1 MKTLAY
7 LTSAGVPMQGILY
20 LPANPAGKVPGVV
33 IAPEWWG
40 MTEHVKN
47 AAARLAEAGYAAL
60 VMDLYGGGNTT
71 DSAVQAS
78 AWMNALLENP
88 LELLAR
94 AKAGLEA
101 LAEQESVDKN
111 RLAAI
116 GFCFGGKVA
125 LEMARA
131 GLPLKAAVSFH
142 GGVEPFAAAEKG
154 KVQAALLVE
163 HGEADS
169 MISMA
174 SVEAFRAEMEAA
186 GVTYHV
192 DVFPGA
198 RHAFSN
204 PKADENAAK
213 NGVDLA
219 YHPEAARQSWE
230 NMLAWLKK
238 YL

>member
-7 LTSAGVPMQGILY
+7 LAGAVPMQGILY
-20 LPANPAGKVPGVV
+20 LPANVSGKVPGVV

-47 AAARLAEAGYAAL
+47 AGERLAQAGYAAL
-60 VMDLYGGGNTT
+60 VMDLYGEGNTT
-71 DSAVQAS
+71 DVAAQAN
-78 AWMNALLENP
+78 AWMSALLDNP
-88 LELLAR
+88 AELLAR

-101 LAEQESVDKN
+101 LAEQENVDEN

-142 GGVEPFAAAEKG
+142 GGVEPFVAAEKG
-154 KVQAALLVE
+154 QVQAALLVE

-169 MISMA
+169 MVSMDA
-174 SVEAFRAEMEAA
+174 VAAFRAEMDAA
-186 GVTYHV
+186 GATYHV

-198 RHAFSN
+198 RHAFTN
-204 PKADENAAK
+204 PQADANAAK
-213 NGVDLA
+213 NGVDLG
-219 YHPEAARQSWE
+219 YDPQAAAQSWE
-230 NMLAWLKK
+230 NMLAWLRQ